1 MHLVQG
7 LLQAILL
14 AGIDT
19 DGLQGLQLGCNAL
32 LKKVLNREGIPDAL
46 LTLLDGTLVILKD
59 MCMLQSGLGETAAR
73 ASSLS
78 SPHGIKGTGD
88 GYRRHV

>member
-7 LLQAILL
+7 LLQAVLL

-19 DGLQGLQLGCNAL
+19 DGLQGFQLGCNAL

-46 LTLLDGTLVILKD
+46 LSLLDSTLVILKG
-59 MCMLQSGLGETAAR
+59 MCMLW
-73 ASSLS
+73 SSLKKQLQEL
-78 SPHGIKGTGD
+78 PN
-88 GYRRHV
+88 